1 MCQCTVLIDP
11 ALMARSMS
19 QTAAFLAMQDS
30 VEIYD
35 VRTDSWRY
43 VANMEASRAY
53 GAAVT
58 VDGNVYALGGMRNA
72 HHNEVVER
80 YDGSS
85 DSWHKITPPTHIL
98 HKRAFL
104 AACVV
109 DMG

>member
-1 MCQCTVLIDP
+1 
-11 ALMARSMS
+11 
-19 QTAAFLAMQDS
+19 MQDS

-35 VRTDSWRY
+35 VRKDVWRY

-58 VDGNVYALGGMRNA
+58 VDGNVYALGGMRDA

-80 YDGSS
+80 YDSAS
-85 DSWHKITPPTHIL
+85 NSWHKITPPSHIL

-109 DMG
+109 DTS